1 MANIMNLTRVTNK
14 PSRNGFD
21 LSRKINF
28 TCKVGEL
35 LPVWTMPVLP
45 TDDIKINL
53 QNFIRTQSLNQAA
66 FARMRG
72 YYDFYFVPYQQLW
85 NQFNTSITQMNTN
98 LQNAQGPVMSD
109 NKPLSGQLPFFS
121 CEQVAKYIISLGQ
134 KKDAFGF
141 FRSTQTCRLL
151 EMLGYGDFR
160 PYQLPF
166 FSCEQVAK
174 YIISLGQ
181 KKDAF
186 GFFRSTQ
193 TCRLLEMLGYGDFR
207 PYDPNGS
214 QKWTWD
220 NHPMLNNLALSPFP
234 LLAYHKIY
242 ADYNRYTQWEKTN
255 PSTFNLNYIKG
266 SNDLNLDLSVSGFT
280 DTFNMFDIR
289 YSNWQKDLFHGVL
302 PVAQYGEASIVPIDS
317 SIQQDLSLLNTGNA
331 FTLSYLRAMSAS
343 NSAEPL
349 SIENRHG
356 NSGPFRIGPQI
367 GSSANVQPTKLGDA
381 GTKSDLFNVVP
392 QNVSVTSSLSILALR
407 RAEAAQKWKEVSLAA
422 EEDYPQQI
430 GAHWGEKPSDFLSG
444 MCRYLGGI
452 TSNLDINAITNTNL
466 ADNNAALQRAT
477 GTLASNGNI
486 NFQAAG
492 QFGIIMCVFRAL
504 PIIDYTT
511 TGVDFSCTLT
521 DVTDFPIPEFDRIG
535 MEAGQFGIIMCVFRA
550 LPIIDYTTTGVDF
563 SCTLTDVTDFPIPEF
578 DRIGMESV
586 PVCRALNPALETPS
600 SPPIK
605 ADAYFGYAPRYVDW
619 KTAVDVSRGEFTNT
633 LESFVMKFNDDDL
646 LAADS
651 VDFPDNPNVEADS
664 VKAGFFKVN
673 PHVVDTLFAVDAD
686 KADHLLCSTFFDVK
700 VVRSLD
706 TNGLPY

>member
-21 LSRKINF
+21 MSRKINF
-28 TCKVGEL
+28 TSKVGEL

-45 TDDIKINL
+45 TDDIRINL
-53 QNFIRTQSLNQAA
+53 SNFIRTQSLNQAA

-85 NQFNTSITQMNTN
+85 NQFNTAITQMNTN

-151 EMLGYGDFR
+151 EMLGYGDF
-160 PYQLPF
+160 
-166 FSCEQVAK
+166 S
-174 YIISLGQ
+174 
-181 KKDAF
+181 
-186 GFFRSTQ
+186 
-193 TCRLLEMLGYGDFR
+193 
-207 PYDPNGS
+207 PYDPNGTL
-214 QKWTWD
+214 KWIWD
-220 NHPMLNNLALSPFP
+220 EHPMLNNLALSPFP
-234 LLAYHKIY
+234 LLAYQKIY
-242 ADYNRYTQWEKTN
+242 ADYNRYSQWEKTN
-255 PSTFNLNYIKG
+255 PSTFNLNYITG
-266 SNDLNLDLSVSGFT
+266 TNDLNLDLQVAGFT
-280 DTFNMFDIR
+280 DTFNFFDIR

-302 PVAQYGEASIVPIDS
+302 PVAQFGEASVVPTETHVDASNFSIES
-317 SIQQDLSLLNTGNA
+317 SGSPFKFKGRMPPSNTKEPLVITTDGSIGYITDPD
-331 FTLSYLRAMSAS
+331 FGTMSSTFYGQGIRIYGSAS
-343 NSAEPL
+343 VDSY
-349 SIENRHG
+349 
-356 NSGPFRIGPQI
+356 
-367 GSSANVQPTKLGDA
+367 
-381 GTKSDLFNVVP
+381 
-392 QNVSVTSSLSILALR
+392 LSILALR

-452 TSNLDINAITNTNL
+452 SCNLDINAITNTNL
-466 ADNNAALQRAT
+466 ADDNAALQRAT
-477 GTLASNGNI
+477 GTLSSSGNI
-486 NFQAAG
+486 KFNA
-492 QFGIIMCVFRAL
+492 
-504 PIIDYTT
+504 
-511 TGVDFSCTLT
+511 
-521 DVTDFPIPEFDRIG
+521 
-535 MEAGQFGIIMCVFRA
+535 AGQFGIIMCVFRA

-586 PVCRALNPALETPS
+586 PVCRALNPALETPL

-605 ADAYFGYAPRYVDW
+605 ADAYFGYAPRYIDW
-619 KTAVDVSRGEFTNT
+619 KTAVDVSRGEFKST

-651 VDFPDNPNVEADS
+651 IDFPDNPNVESDS